1 MSLDDDTLESL
12 KNVLPSN
19 VYKMFIEMD
28 VLDNVTKADLE
39 ILPLITNTPDPE
51 IVMVVCLNKLQLC
64 IEKLKDVG
72 YVFTDEEKE
81 MIK

>member
-1 MSLDDDTLESL
+1 MSLDEDTLESL

-51 IVMVVCLNKLQLC
+51 IVTVVCLNKLPLC

-81 MIK
+81 MIN